1 MSADLQAKLLRALQ
15 EKEIHPLGKEPVR
28 VDVRVLG
35 ATNQDLI
42 NRIQDGSFR
51 ADLYYRLAGYVLE
64 IPPLRDR
71 SEDIPPLV
79 EHFLRSC
86 AKELNR
92 SIRGLTVRALQML
105 VEYPWPGNVRE
116 LANEVRRAVYL
127 CPDHRTI
134 ESSTLSR
141 QIQQHRPS
149 EDTRPATASAISLV
163 GGANAA
169 AFESGRHSAVR
180 DLPGSASGVRPAPP
194 PGALV
199 IESLNLDQVETLV
212 LEEALRRCG
221 DNQVQAARLL
231 GISRQKLRR
240 KMERLGRLRPAGSRF
255 AASAE
260 DDEEDDD

>member
-1 MSADLQAKLLRALQ
+1 MATGVTSRKGRFRLAHGGTLFLDEIGDMSADLQAKLLRALQ

-64 IPPLRDR
+64 IPPLRER
-71 SEDIPPLV
+71 HEDIPPLV

-141 QIQQHRPS
+141 QIQQHRPADDRRQDPNRQTGS
-149 EDTRPATASAISLV
+149 GLAIGLGGGSDGGRQDTAATPRCATCPA
-163 GGANAA
+163 
-169 AFESGRHSAVR
+169 
-180 DLPGSASGVRPAPP
+180 AP
-194 PGALV
+194 
-199 IESLNLDQVETLV
+199 
-212 LEEALRRCG
+212 
-221 DNQVQAARLL
+221 
-231 GISRQKLRR
+231 
-240 KMERLGRLRPAGSRF
+240 
-255 AASAE
+255 AASARRPARW
-260 DDEEDDD
+260 